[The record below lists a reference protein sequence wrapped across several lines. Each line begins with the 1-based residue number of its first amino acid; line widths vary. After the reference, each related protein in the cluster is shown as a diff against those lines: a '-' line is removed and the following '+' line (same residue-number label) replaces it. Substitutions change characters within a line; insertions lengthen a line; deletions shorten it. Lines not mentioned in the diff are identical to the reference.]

1 MGRVD
6 LASVVFD
13 GLALV
18 TLGSAFVV
26 AFARDT
32 VRSAGALMVTLTG
45 VAGLYATL
53 SAGLLAVVQL
63 FVYVGGTS
71 TLLWL
76 AIRFAPDAS
85 LPSSHAS
92 RGSRRGAAVATTL
105 LAVALCVVAAGTI
118 WPSETGASA
127 APSTRIGTARIG
139 HALLGPYGLPFELAS
154 FVLLAALVG
163 ALVIARRPSRPGAP
177 S

>member
-13 GLALV
+13 GLALL
-18 TLGSAFVV
+18 TLGSASVV

-71 TLLWL
+71 SLFWL
-76 AIRFAPDAS
+76 ATRSALDAS
-85 LPSSHAS
+85 LPSSRAS
-92 RGSRRGAAVATTL
+92 RASRRGPALATML
-105 LAVALCVVAAGTI
+105 LAVALGVVAAGTP
-118 WPSETGASA
+118 WPAEEGAPA
-127 APSTRIGTARIG
+127 VPSTARIG
-139 HALLGPYGLPFELAS
+139 HALLGPYVLPFELAS
-154 FVLLAALVG
+154 FLLLAALVG